1 MTIGKPTLS
10 HNIWVGCQRTT
21 KRVGN
26 RWHPG
31 PTPWFFKTIFTT
43 DFALSKSTISELDGA
58 VTKVSFS
65 PPKFKPQ
72 RWTAHALLC
81 LRMDSVVSD
90 SIAYDLVPLSVPN
103 VAPSLGGSRC
113 PLRIT
118 HCSLLVAGCWVAV
131 DVGVGVGVVVV
142 VVVVVVA
149 AVVVVMVVAV
159 FVVVIM
165 VVVTWLIVMLLPDV
179 SCLQIAL

>member
-1 MTIGKPTLS
+1 
-10 HNIWVGCQRTT
+10 
-21 KRVGN
+21 
-26 RWHPG
+26 
-31 PTPWFFKTIFTT
+31 
-43 DFALSKSTISELDGA
+43 
-58 VTKVSFS
+58 
-65 PPKFKPQ
+65 
-72 RWTAHALLC
+72 
-81 LRMDSVVSD
+81 MDSVVSD

-142 VVVVVVA
+142 VVVVV